1 MGCHTSVLTYT
12 MGIAEYEEKGKEKKN
27 EEIMAENSQNVIK
40 GKNLYIREVQQTPG
54 RINAKI
60 LTPRH
65 VILKFL
71 EAKDK
76 EKISKE
82 ARDLHLATYKRPL
95 KRLTENFSSET
106 VEVRKKRDDLFFD
119 CTTRHAG
126 SPLTRDQIHVPCIA
140 SLES

>member
-12 MGIAEYEEKGKEKKN
+12 MGIVEDKEKGKEKKN
-27 EEIMAENSQNVIK
+27 EEIMAENSQNVTK
-40 GKNLYIREVQQTPG
+40 GINLYIREVQQTPG
-54 RINAKI
+54 RISAKI

-76 EKISKE
+76 EKISKV
-82 ARDLHLATYKRPL
+82 ARDLHLVTYKRPL

-106 VEVRKKRDDLFFD
+106 MEVRKKWDDLFF
-119 CTTRHAG
+119 
-126 SPLTRDQIHVPCIA
+126 
-140 SLES
+140 